1 MEPGGPTSTE
11 REALRR
17 CSECDHAASAGARF
31 CEQCGAAL
39 PSARTVEAPPA
50 PEALA
55 EKIVGARAAI
65 EGERKQITVMF
76 ADIVGSM
83 ELAASLDAER
93 WRAILDRFLAIAA
106 GAVHS
111 VEGTVHQFTG
121 DGVMALYGAPLAHED
136 HARRACLAALELQ
149 RGLDLFAEE
158 VAREDGIDFRVR
170 CGLNSGE
177 VIVGSIGD
185 DLRMEYA
192 SIGNTNGLAKRTE
205 ALAPAGSTA
214 ISRATAGL
222 VEGEFELRGLGE
234 HDVKGVAEPQPVFE
248 LLGRGPAR
256 TRL

>member
-17 CSECDHAASAGARF
+17 CSECGHGASERARF

-93 WRAILDRFLAIAA
+93 WREILDRFLAIAA

-149 RGLDLFAEE
+149 HSTCLPRRWRG
-158 VAREDGIDFRVR
+158 RT
-170 CGLNSGE
+170 
-177 VIVGSIGD
+177 GSISGC
-185 DLRMEYA
+185 A
-192 SIGNTNGLAKRTE
+192 
-205 ALAPAGSTA
+205 AGS
-214 ISRATAGL
+214 IRA
-222 VEGEFELRGLGE
+222 R
-234 HDVKGVAEPQPVFE
+234 
-248 LLGRGPAR
+248 
-256 TRL
+256 